1 MTKLK
6 FYLSVFLLTLV
17 ITAQAESSGV
27 IKGRVLDAENLS
39 LPGAAVF
46 IESIN
51 KGAISDNHGYF
62 TITGVPEGDYQL
74 SVTYIGFN
82 PDAKQVI
89 VEDGKTAVVDFSL
102 KSGIELSEIV
112 VSGQLQGQS
121 KALNTQMN
129 KGNITNIISSDQV
142 GRFPDANIGDALK
155 RIPGI
160 NVQYDQGEARF
171 GNIRGTAPQY
181 NSVMVNGERIPSA
194 EAEDRTV
201 QLDLVPADMIQSI
214 EVNKAVTPDMDG
226 DAIGGA
232 VNLVTRSA
240 PYDRRVSLTLG
251 SGYNILAEKPIT
263 NGAFVIGDRFLN
275 NKLGVIAS
283 ASYHNHQLGSDNFEA
298 EWDYMD
304 EDDKDGT
311 AFVQEMQIRQYYL
324 QRIRQSYSLS
334 LDYKLN
340 DNNTL
345 FVNGIYNKRND
356 WENRYRTVY
365 KDIRFAENE
374 WRGVIEKETKGGN
387 ADTKYAR
394 LEDQRMMSF
403 AFGGDHQLG
412 QIKADWT
419 ASYSKASEERP
430 NERYVEYENKGPYE
444 DEDGEE
450 YLIFTGNF
458 SDEGAPKVSGVSP
471 SSSADLGSDFSFSK
485 VEEEFQ
491 FTEDIDKNFKLNF
504 LIPLL
509 EDDFKSSIKVGIRYK
524 GKEKLRDNK
533 KFEYAPLDED
543 GFNAEALN
551 NLEDLSKDNF
561 LAGDYEIGHFVTKEY
576 LGGLDVNNESLF
588 ERNEDKETL
597 SENFNATE
605 NIMGGYI
612 MLNQNVGSKLFVIAG
627 ARIENTSN
635 EYQGYFLVEDPNALE
650 EEDELRIDQ
659 SDKVSDSYTNILPG
673 LHLKYDFNRTTI
685 LRAAWTNTL
694 ARPNYFDLVPYRAI
708 NEEDNEIAIGNPELT
723 PTTSMN
729 FDLMFEKYF
738 RSIGILSGGV
748 FYKDIEDF
756 IVKERREDHL
766 FDGRTWDTYK
776 QPINGGNAEIFG
788 LELAAQRQLDF
799 LPGFWRNFGVYTNY
813 TFTTSSVR
821 DFRIEGREDDDIS
834 LPGTAKHTFNGSL
847 SYDSKRFSFRTSLN
861 YSSDFV
867 DEIGEEAFY
876 DRYYNEAVHLDVNAN
891 YAITPKFRVY
901 AEANNLLNTP
911 LHYYQGI
918 SSRLMQSEYY
928 NVRFQLGVKF
938 DL

>member
-6 FYLSVFLLTLV
+6 FFLSVFLLTLALAV
-17 ITAQAESSGV
+17 QAEPSGV
-27 IKGRVLDAENLS
+27 IKGRVLDADNLS

-62 TITGVPEGDYQL
+62 TITGIPGGAYQL

-82 PDAKQVI
+82 PDEKQVS
-89 VEDGKTAVVDFSL
+89 VEDGETAVVDFSL

-171 GNIRGTAPQY
+171 GNIRGTSPQY

-214 EVNKAVTPDMDG
+214 EVNKAVTPDMDA

-251 SGYNILAEKPIT
+251 SGYNILVEKPIY

-283 ASYHNHQLGSDNFEA
+283 ASYHNHQLGSDNFES

-304 EDDKDGT
+304 ENDKDGT
-311 AFVQEMQIRQYYL
+311 AFTEEIQIRQYYL

-334 LDYKLN
+334 FDYKLN
-340 DNNTL
+340 ENHTL
-345 FVNGIYNKRND
+345 FANGIYNHRND

-365 KDIRFAENE
+365 KDIEFDEDANA
-374 WRGVIEKETKGGN
+374 WIGMMEKETKGGN
-387 ADTKYAR
+387 PDTKNAR
-394 LEDQRMMSF
+394 LEDQRMMNF
-403 AFGGDHQLG
+403 TLGGDHQLG
-412 QIKADWT
+412 PVSADWT

-430 NERYVEYENKGPYE
+430 NERYIVYEVE
-444 DEDGEE
+444 DLTFATD
-450 YLIFTGNF
+450 FT
-458 SDEGAPKVSGVSP
+458 DKGAPKVTGVSP
-471 SSSADLGSDFSFSK
+471 SSSADFSSDYAFA
-485 VEEEFQ
+485 EITEEFQ
-491 FTEDIDKNFKLNF
+491 LTEDIDKNFKLNF
-504 LIPLL
+504 LIPWL
-509 EDDFKSSIKVGIRYK
+509 EDDFKNSLKLGVRYK
-524 GKEKLRDNK
+524 GKEKMRNNRM
-533 KFEYAPLDED
+533 FEYSPNDED
-543 GFNAEALN
+543 AFNAATLG
-551 NLEDLSKDNF
+551 NLENLTKDNF
-561 LAGDYEIGHFVTKEY
+561 LAGDYAAGQQVSKEY
-576 LGGLDVNNESLF
+576 LGELDLTNSSLF
-588 ERNEDKETL
+588 EEEPIV
-597 SENFNATE
+597 EEEAGNFNATE
-605 NIMGGYI
+605 NIVGGYV
-612 MLNQNVGSKLFVIAG
+612 MLNQNLGPNLLVIAG
-627 ARIENTSN
+627 VRVENTSQ
-635 EYQGYFLVEDPNALE
+635 EYQGNQYDADEDVNTLSE
-650 EEDELRIDQ
+650 
-659 SDKVSDSYTNILPG
+659 KVSDSYVNVLPG

-694 ARPNYFDLVPYRAI
+694 ARPNYFSLVPYREI
-708 NEEDNEIAIGNPELT
+708 EREDNEIAIGNPELI

-738 RSIGILSGGV
+738 QSIGILSGGV
-748 FYKDIEDF
+748 FYKDIKDF
-756 IVKERREDHL
+756 IVTETRENYL
-766 FDGRTWDTYK
+766 FEGTTWDTYS

-799 LPGFWRNFGVYTNY
+799 LPGFWKNFGVYTNY
-813 TFTTSSVR
+813 TYTTSSIS

-847 SYDSKRFSFRTSLN
+847 SYESKRFSFRTSLN

-867 DEIGEEAFY
+867 DEFGEEAFY
-876 DRYYNEAVHLDVNAN
+876 DRYYNETVHLDVNAN
-891 YAITPKFRVY
+891 YAITPKFRLY

-911 LHYYQGI
+911 LYYYQGV
-918 SSRLMQSEYY
+918 SSRLMQAEYY
-928 NVRFQLGVKF
+928 NVRFQFGVKF

>member
-1 MTKLK
+1 MPVLVLSDNLNPLIIMTKLR
-6 FYLSVFLLTLV
+6 VFLLVFLLSLV
-17 ITAQAESSGV
+17 MAAMAEPSGV
-27 IKGRVLDAENLS
+27 IRGRVLDTDNLS

-62 TITGVPEGDYQL
+62 TITGIPGGAYQL

-82 PDAKQVI
+82 PDEKQVS
-89 VEDGKTAVVDFSL
+89 VEDGKTAVVDFKL

-226 DAIGGA
+226 DAIGGS

-240 PYDRRVSLTLG
+240 PYGRRTSLTLG
-251 SGYNILAEKPIT
+251 SGYNILAEKPIY
-263 NGAFVIGDRFLN
+263 NGALVIGDRFLN

-298 EWDYMD
+298 EWDYLD
-304 EDDKDGT
+304 ENDKDGS
-311 AFVQEMQIRQYYL
+311 AFAEEIQIRQYYL

-334 LDYKLN
+334 FDYKLN
-340 DNNTL
+340 ENHTL
-345 FVNGIYNKRND
+345 FLNGIYNWRND
-356 WENRYRTVY
+356 WENRYRTIY
-365 KDIRFAENE
+365 
-374 WRGVIEKETKGGN
+374 RGIEYDAGSDSWEGEMRKETKGGN
-387 ADTKYAR
+387 PDTKNAR

-403 AFGGDHQLG
+403 AFGGEHQLG
-412 QIKADWT
+412 PVRADWT
-419 ASYSKASEERP
+419 LSYSKASEERP
-430 NERYVEYENKGPYE
+430 NERYISYRNRGLSLNP
-444 DEDGEE
+444 D
-450 YLIFTGNF
+450 F
-458 SDEGAPKVSGVSP
+458 SDKRLPRVSATDQAANELN
-471 SSSADLGSDFSFSK
+471 ADYGLR
-485 VEEEFQ
+485 EITEEFQ
-491 FTEDIDKNFKLNF
+491 LTEDIDKNFKLNF
-504 LIPLL
+504 LIPWL
-509 EDDFKSSIKVGIRYK
+509 EDDFSNSIKVGVRYK
-524 GKEKLRDNK
+524 GKEKMRDNRM
-533 KFEYAPLDED
+533 FEYSPVDED
-543 GFNAEALN
+543 VFNATTLG
-551 NLEDLSKDNF
+551 NLENLTKDNF
-561 LAGDYEIGHFVTKEY
+561 LVGDYATGLQVTKEY
-576 LGGLDVNNESLF
+576 LGRLNLTNAALF
-588 ERNEDKETL
+588 EEEAVV
-597 SENFNATE
+597 EEEAGNFNATE
-605 NIMGGYI
+605 NIVGAYV
-612 MLNQNVGSKLFVIAG
+612 MLNQNLGPNLLVIAG
-627 ARIENTSN
+627 ARVENTSQ
-635 EYQGYFLVEDPNALE
+635 EYQGNQYDADEDVNTL
-650 EEDELRIDQ
+650 
-659 SDKVSDSYTNILPG
+659 SDKVSDSYVNILPG
-673 LHLKYDFNRTTI
+673 LHLKYDFNPTTI

-694 ARPNYFDLVPYRAI
+694 ARPNYFSLVPYRQV
-708 NEEDNEIAIGNPELT
+708 ERSDNEIAIGNPDLI

-738 RSIGILSGGV
+738 HSIGILSGGV
-748 FYKDIEDF
+748 FYKDIKDF
-756 IVKERREDHL
+756 IVTETRENHL
-766 FDGRTWDTYK
+766 FEGTAWDTYK

-788 LELAAQRQLDF
+788 LELSAQRQLDF
-799 LPGFWRNFGVYTNY
+799 LPGFMRNFGVYTNY
-813 TFTTSSVR
+813 TYTTSSIS
-821 DFRIEGREDDDIS
+821 DFRIEGRENDDIS

-847 SYDSKRFSFRTSLN
+847 SYDSKRFSFRISLN
-861 YSSDFV
+861 YSSAFV
-867 DEIGEEAFY
+867 DEFGEEAFY
-876 DRYYNEAVHLDVNAN
+876 DRYYNEAIHLDVNAN
-891 YAITPKFRVY
+891 YALTPKFRLY

-911 LHYYQGI
+911 LYYYQGI
-918 SSRLMQSEYY
+918 SSRLMQAEYY